1 MDYINILLLYRNV
14 SLRARCLTKI
24 SLFDQTLFQT
34 IQKIEVNNNDILLL
48 LLLTIHYIVI
58 NLAI

>member
-1 MDYINILLLYRNV
+1 MDYINILLLYRND

-34 IQKIEVNNNDILLL
+34 IQKIEVNNNEILLL